1 MKKYRAG
8 IIGCGKIAS
17 EYADDPFRKGDVFT
31 HAEAY
36 FVHPDTELV
45 AICDTD
51 GERLNRCGQRW
62 NINARYLNILDM
74 IETENLNVVSVCTP
88 DNTHHSVIKEILS
101 NPGNIKLIL
110 SEKPLATSIKEAQEL
125 IDLSKSR
132 DVVISVVY
140 MRRFAEN
147 YHALKDFIHSGEL
160 GKIQAVSGW
169 YTKGVT
175 HNGTHWFD
183 ALRFLVGE
191 VDWVRAWAQVEGS
204 LDDPTL
210 DVMLGMEN
218 GALASLRACDERY
231 YTVFEMEILGTQ
243 GRIRSVDSGFQ
254 IEHSSVVDS
263 NRYQGYKELELTQ
276 KTFGNR
282 INLLLHAVEDAVAT
296 LKTGKPPACSGE
308 DGLEALRIAASA
320 IESAR
325 IGEVVQVHR

>member
-17 EYADDPFRKGDVFT
+17 ELADDPFRKGDVFT

-36 FVHPDTELV
+36 SVHPDTELV

-51 GERLNRCGQRW
+51 ADRLNRCGQRW
-62 NINARYLNILDM
+62 NINARYLNIPDM

-101 NPGNIKLIL
+101 HPGNIKLIL
-110 SEKPLATSIKEAQEL
+110 SEKPLATSIRQAQEL

-147 YHALKDFIHSGEL
+147 YQALKDFIRSGEL
-160 GKIQAVSGW
+160 GTIQAVSGW
-169 YTKGVT
+169 YTKGVM

-191 VDWVRAWAQVEGS
+191 VDWVRGWSRVEGT

-210 DVMLGMEN
+210 DVMLGLEN
-218 GALASLRACDERY
+218 GALASLRACDEEY

-243 GRIRSVDSGFQ
+243 GRIRSIDSGFQ
-254 IEHSSVVDS
+254 IEHSAVVES

-282 INLLLHAVEDAVAT
+282 TDLLLHAVEDAVAT
-296 LKTGKPPACSGE
+296 LRTGKSPACSGE

-325 IGEVVQVHR
+325 LGEVVQVHR